1 MRVHAIQT
9 GTATI
14 SPSMLAGRTPARTLR
29 PMLDRGWSEPLP
41 IRCWLVE
48 HPEGPI
54 LIDTGETARVSEPGY
69 LPSWHPFFRR
79 AVREQVRPEEE
90 LGPALR
96 RLGVA
101 PADLR
106 LVVLTHLHVDH
117 IGGLRH
123 LRGADIVVSSRE
135 LALAGSRFGPAL
147 GYFPRHW
154 PDWFAPRSV
163 TPPRRPYGPFPRS
176 LPLTAAG
183 DVTLIATPGHTP
195 GHVSVA
201 VEAPSGPRL
210 LFAGDATYAQPLMLA
225 GRIDGLAPVAG
236 PARRTLARLR
246 ALAAER
252 PTVVL
257 PTHDPDAVRR
267 LDALEPAL

>member
-9 GTATI
+9 GTARI
-14 SPSMLAGRTPARTLR
+14 SPSMLAGRVPGRTLR
-29 PMLDRGWSEPLP
+29 PMIDPGWTEPLP

-54 LIDTGETARVSEPGY
+54 LVDTGETARVGEPGY
-69 LPSWHPFFRR
+69 LPAWHPFFRR
-79 AVREQVRPEEE
+79 AVREQVRPDEE
-90 LGPALR
+90 LGPALA

-106 LVVLTHLHVDH
+106 LVVLTHLHIDH
-117 IGGLRH
+117 IGGLHH
-123 LRGADIVVSSRE
+123 LRGADIVVSARE
-135 LALAGSRFGPAL
+135 LAIARGPLGPAL
-147 GYFPRHW
+147 GYFRRHW
-154 PDWFAPRSV
+154 PGWFAPRTV

-183 DVTLIATPGHTP
+183 DVTLIPTPGHTP
-195 GHVSVA
+195 GHVSIA
-201 VEAPSGPRL
+201 VDPPSGPRL
-210 LFAGDATYAQPLMLA
+210 LFTGDATYAQPLMLA
-225 GRIDGLAPVAG
+225 GRIDGLAPI
-236 PARRTLARLR
+236 ARTAHRTVDRLR

-267 LDALEPAL
+267 LEALEPAI